1 MALASP
7 SASSRSI
14 LAVTD
19 TAITGT
25 VLYPFTV
32 PQDLQSVAVKVFLN
46 STWNASGS
54 ALVYFQTSEDGG
66 TTWRDMAVISIGA
79 ATIAATMNNQN
90 AQFFTIAVAGHTDR
104 GAANFVGSVA
114 ASTLSAGTPAA
125 SAVGVTS
132 GLPILGTANRV
143 QITYANTITTGGINV
158 VIYAPT
164 TDFTG

>member
-19 TAITGT
+19 VNTAGT
-25 VLYPFTV
+25 ILYPFTV
-32 PQDLQSVAVKVFLN
+32 PQDAQSIIGKVYLN

-66 TTWRDMAVISIGA
+66 TTWRDMAVVSVGA
-79 ATIAATMNNQN
+79 ATVAATMNNQN
-90 AQFFTIAVAGHTDR
+90 AQFFSVAL
-104 GAANFVGSVA
+104 AAGVNKGSTNWIGSVA

-132 GLPILGTANRV
+132 GLPVMGVANRV

-158 VIYAPT
+158 VVYAPT
-164 TDFTG
+164 TDFTS

>member
-7 SASSRSI
+7 SASSRAI
-14 LAVTD
+14 LGVTD
-19 TAITGT
+19 LATAGT
-25 VLYPFTV
+25 ILYPFTV
-32 PQDLQSVAVKVFLN
+32 PQDAQSIAAKVFLN

-90 AQFFTIAVAGHTDR
+90 AQWLTIALAASTDK
-104 GAANFVGSVA
+104 GASNWVGSVA

-132 GLPILGTANRV
+132 GLPVLGTANRV

-158 VIYAPT
+158 FVYAPT